1 MLHPNSFSEASSEN
15 AHYFAAKMINF
26 SAQHHLLIEQSLF
39 VYIKN
44 TDFCCLKVTL
54 LETQTKHSHSP
65 VKVRV
70 YAPVDNVDVSGLST
84 EEN

>member
-1 MLHPNSFSEASSEN
+1 MLHYNSFSEASSES

-39 VYIKN
+39 IYIKN
-44 TDFCCLKVTL
+44 TYFCCLKLKL

-70 YAPVDNVDVSGLST
+70 HAPVDNVDVSGLST